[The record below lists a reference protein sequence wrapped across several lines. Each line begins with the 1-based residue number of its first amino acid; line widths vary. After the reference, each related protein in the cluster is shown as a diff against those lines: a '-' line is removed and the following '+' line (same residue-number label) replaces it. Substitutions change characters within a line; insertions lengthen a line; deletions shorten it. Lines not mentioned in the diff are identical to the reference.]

1 MAASPATVHRAL
13 CLALLLGCATRPPP
27 PPPPPPRPAPIEPL
41 RAEAL
46 PEGVIRTMPLH
57 GGRTLSLRA
66 DGALTRTTAGVE
78 DARVTVADPA
88 RCALHA
94 WGERGFAACEGEGE
108 SVMFAPT
115 APALG
120 VLRGDMARVIAGRD
134 GRTLA
139 RAGACD
145 ANRGIEARTESAACR
160 WVEGVGWRTWTVDRP
175 QAQLLDIYGQRALL
189 RWTERTELPERP
201 AVAHEVVGL
210 YDIDGG
216 HWVPL
221 TASEPTA
228 RWICAGF
235 DDEGW
240 VRGIVHTGTT
250 TAPRAWRVLGDETGG
265 AGPRLQA
272 RPLPFAAEDFAE
284 IDETR
289 AVFVRGDEAVLM
301 RDATHVAPVRGEGAL
316 TARPWRHATRCGER
330 VACDGLRCVIDG
342 IWQISVPAPRD
353 PLAP

>member
-1 MAASPATVHRAL
+1 M
-13 CLALLLGCATRPPP
+13 
-27 PPPPPPRPAPIEPL
+27 EPL

-46 PEGVIRTMPLH
+46 PGGVIRMIPLR

-66 DGALTRTTAGVE
+66 DGALVRATGEAE
-78 DARVTVADPA
+78 DARVTVTAPE
-88 RCALHA
+88 RCALQA
-94 WGERGFAACEGEGE
+94 WGERGFAACEGDGE

-120 VLRGDMARVIAGRD
+120 VLRGDMARVIAARD

-145 ANRGIEARTESAACR
+145 ANRTIEARTESAACR
-160 WVEGVGWRTWTVDRP
+160 WGEGVGWRTWTVDRP
-175 QAQLLDIYGQRALL
+175 QAQLVDIYGQRALL

-201 AVAHEVVGL
+201 AVTHEVVGL
-210 YDIDGG
+210 YDIDRG

-221 TASEPTA
+221 TASDPTA

-240 VRGIVHTGTT
+240 VRGIVHTGTA

-289 AVFVRGDEAVLM
+289 AVFVRGDEAVFM
-301 RDATHVAPVRGEGAL
+301 RDATHLAPVRGEGAL
-316 TARPWRHATRCGER
+316 PARPWRHATRCGER
-330 VACDGLRCVIDG
+330 VVCDGLRCVIDG
-342 IWQISVPAPRD
+342 IWPISVPAPRD